1 MAKSIIKEIIIMLL
15 LTLAIIIVL
24 GLVLYEY
31 VPMSKVVP
39 EPVSYTTPENVKEE
53 LIEAGSI
60 DESEV
65 IMTYEVDSTDL
76 SNYRRTSNYNPGKA
90 NPFSSYKNEE
100 DNTTNTTSTPGSSTQ
115 TSSGSTTT
123 SGGNNETNSSGN
135 ITTSTSEGRFFQDK
149 GTK

>member
-39 EPVSYTTPENVKEE
+39 EPVSYTTPSEVKEE
-53 LIEAGSI
+53 LMKAGEI

-90 NPFSSYKNEE
+90 NPFSSYETQEE
-100 DNTTNTTSTPGSSTQ
+100 NATNTTSTSGTSNQ
-115 TSSGSTTT
+115 ASSGSTTSAGQSGTT
-123 SGGNNETNSSGN
+123 SG
-135 ITTSTSEGRFFQDK
+135 TSTTAEGKFFQDK